1 MKKNKSLATAT
12 AKEVSCETIR
22 KQHRNRK
29 TPPSR
34 NEEWRPNNMIIIS
47 GGY

>member
-1 MKKNKSLATAT
+1 MKNNMNLAAAN

-34 NEEWRPNNMIIIS
+34 KQEWRLNNMIIIS
-47 GGY
+47 GVY